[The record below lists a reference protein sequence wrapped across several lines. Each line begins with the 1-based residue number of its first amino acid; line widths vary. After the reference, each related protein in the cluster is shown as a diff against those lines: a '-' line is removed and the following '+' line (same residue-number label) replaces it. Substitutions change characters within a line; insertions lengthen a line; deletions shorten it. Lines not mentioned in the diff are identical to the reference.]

1 MRKFS
6 YEANGYNRSEV
17 MDFVDHVIDET
28 KNMVSI
34 IKTQDSKIKSLTDE
48 LEQVKE
54 NNTVRE
60 MAEDEAEQ
68 IIADA
73 KEYASIILNDTL
85 QRANKLEE
93 KNLLL
98 ENTLNEYKN
107 KLRFMIE
114 EQETVLDKIE
124 DK

>member
-6 YEANGYNRSEV
+6 YEANGYNKSEV
-17 MDFVDHVIDET
+17 MDFVDYVIDET
-28 KNMVSI
+28 KNMISI
-34 IKTQDSKIKSLTDE
+34 IKTQESKINDLTEE
-48 LEQVKE
+48 LNKVKE
-54 NNTVRE
+54 DNTVRE
-60 MAEDEAEQ
+60 MAEGEAER
-68 IIADA
+68 IVYDA

-98 ENTLNEYKN
+98 EKTLNEYKD
-107 KLRFMIE
+107 KLRFIIE

>member
-6 YEANGYNRSEV
+6 YEANGYNKSEV
-17 MDFVDHVIDET
+17 MDFVDYVIDET
-28 KNMVSI
+28 KNMISI
-34 IKTQDSKIKSLTDE
+34 IKTQESKIDDLTNE
-48 LEQVKE
+48 LNKVKE
-54 NNTVRE
+54 DNTVRE
-60 MAEDEAEQ
+60 MAEDEAKR
-68 IIADA
+68 IVYDA

-98 ENTLNEYKN
+98 ENTLNEYKD

>member
-6 YEANGYNRSEV
+6 YEANGYNKSEV
-17 MDFVDHVIDET
+17 MDFVDYVIDET
-28 KNMVSI
+28 KNMISI
-34 IKTQDSKIKSLTDE
+34 IKTQESKINDLTDE
-48 LEQVKE
+48 LKKVKE
-54 NNTVRE
+54 DNTVRE
-60 MAEDEAEQ
+60 MAEDEAER
-68 IIADA
+68 ILYDA

-85 QRANKLEE
+85 QRANRLEE

-98 ENTLNEYKN
+98 EKTLNEYKD
-107 KLRFMIE
+107 KLRFIIE